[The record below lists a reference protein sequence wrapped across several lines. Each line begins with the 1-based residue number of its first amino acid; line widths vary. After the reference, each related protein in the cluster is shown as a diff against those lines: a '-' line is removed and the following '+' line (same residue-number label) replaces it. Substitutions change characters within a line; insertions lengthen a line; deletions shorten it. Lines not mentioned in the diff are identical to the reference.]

1 LRYASPNRRALP
13 ETLEGLQAEGLEL
26 EERFRSLL
34 GSTLALT
41 GHRDRLRRKLL
52 GIVKE
57 TQDAV
62 GSNKPVSLTGSS
74 KGGDADK
81 QQADSGFSA
90 PQAIVIV
97 LFFFF
102 LGKLFPLRDQTTI
115 S

>member
-1 LRYASPNRRALP
+1 
-13 ETLEGLQAEGLEL
+13 
-26 EERFRSLL
+26 
-34 GSTLALT
+34 
-41 GHRDRLRRKLL
+41 
-52 GIVKE
+52 
-57 TQDAV
+57 V